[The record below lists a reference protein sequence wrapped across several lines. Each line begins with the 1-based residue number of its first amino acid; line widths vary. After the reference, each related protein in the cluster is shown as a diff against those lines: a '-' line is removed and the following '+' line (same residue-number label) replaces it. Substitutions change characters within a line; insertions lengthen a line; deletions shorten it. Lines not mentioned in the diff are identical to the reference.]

1 MSLLARS
8 RSRALLIRSLMGLA
22 CTGLL
27 AHSAQ
32 AQSSWPERPIQMV
45 VPFPAGSSPDA
56 LARAISEP
64 LSQALGQTVIVDNR
78 PGAGGNIGT
87 RFVAHAKPDGYT
99 LLLTINGPMVTAPTL
114 YKTSLGYDPLKDLQ
128 AISMIGT
135 SPNVLVVPANSPANT
150 VEEFIAL
157 AKSRPGELNYGSVGP
172 GSSAHLAMAMLEHAV
187 DIRLEQIP
195 YSGFPQILTA
205 IIGGDINAAFMVP
218 GIAMPQVEAGKVKAL
233 AVTSLQS
240 SELLP
245 DLPTMTQAGLENFEA
260 ISWDAF
266 FVPHNTSDD
275 VVKRLNDEITT
286 ILQRDDIKAK
296 LNAFYFSSEPSTPQA
311 LTDKI
316 IADKAR
322 WDEVIERLNLS
333 LE

>member
-8 RSRALLIRSLMGLA
+8 RDLLLRSVLGLA

-27 AHSAQ
+27 AQAAQ

-64 LSQALGQTVIVDNR
+64 LSQALGQTIIVDNR

-114 YKTSLGYDPLKDLQ
+114 YKTSLGYDPLNDLQ
-128 AISMIGT
+128 PVSMIGT
-135 SPNVLVVPANSPANT
+135 SPNVLVVPADSPANT

-187 DIRLEQIP
+187 DITLEQIP

-205 IIGGDINAAFMVP
+205 IIGGDIDAAFMVP

-233 AVTSLQS
+233 AVTSLQP

-245 DLPTMTQAGLENFEA
+245 DLTTMAQAGLENFEA

-266 FVPHNTSDD
+266 FVPHNTSED
-275 VVKRLNDEITT
+275 VVKRLNQEITT

-296 LNAFYFSSEPSTPQA
+296 LKAFYFSSEPSTPQA

-316 IADKAR
+316 VADKAR

>member
-1 MSLLARS
+1 MSLLA

-150 VEEFIAL
+150 VQEFIAL

-187 DIRLEQIP
+187 DIKLEQIP

-205 IIGGDINAAFMVP
+205 IIGGDIDAAFMVP

>member
-8 RSRALLIRSLMGLA
+8 RDLLIRSVLGLA

-27 AHSAQ
+27 APSAQ

-114 YKTSLGYDPLKDLQ
+114 YKSSLGYDPLKDLQ

-135 SPNVLVVPANSPANT
+135 SPNVLIVPADSPANT

-157 AKSRPGELNYGSVGP
+157 AKSQPGELNYGSVGP

-187 DIRLEQIP
+187 DIKLEQIP

-205 IIGGDINAAFMVP
+205 IIGGDIDAAFMVP

-233 AVTSLQS
+233 AVTSLQP

-245 DLPTMTQAGLENFEA
+245 GLKTMTQAGLENFEA

-275 VVKRLNDEITT
+275 VVKRLNQEITT
-286 ILQRDDIKAK
+286 ILQREDIKAK

>member
-8 RSRALLIRSLMGLA
+8 RDLLIRSVLGLA

-27 AHSAQ
+27 APSAQ

-99 LLLTINGPMVTAPTL
+99 LLLTINGPIVTAPTL
-114 YKTSLGYDPLKDLQ
+114 YKSSLGYDPLKDLQ

-135 SPNVLVVPANSPANT
+135 SPNVLIVPADSPANT

-157 AKSRPGELNYGSVGP
+157 AKSQPGELNYGSVGP

-187 DIRLEQIP
+187 DIKLEQIP

-205 IIGGDINAAFMVP
+205 IIGGDIDAAFMVP

-233 AVTSLQS
+233 AVTSLQP

-245 DLPTMTQAGLENFEA
+245 GLKTMTQAGLENFEA

-275 VVKRLNDEITT
+275 VVKRLNQEITT
-286 ILQRDDIKAK
+286 ILQREDIKAK

>member
-1 MSLLARS
+1 MSLLA

-114 YKTSLGYDPLKDLQ
+114 YKTSLGYEPLKDLQ

-187 DIRLEQIP
+187 DIKLEQIP

-205 IIGGDINAAFMVP
+205 IIGGDIDAAFMVP

-233 AVTSLQS
+233 AVTSLQP

-245 DLPTMTQAGLENFEA
+245 GLPTMTQAGLENFEA

-266 FVPHNTSDD
+266 FVPNNTSDD

>member
-1 MSLLARS
+1 MSLFARS
-8 RSRALLIRSLMGLA
+8 RRLIYSSLLGLTCAALMPTVS
-22 CTGLL
+22 T
-27 AHSAQ
+27 

-56 LARAISEP
+56 LARAIAEP
-64 LSQALGQTVIVDNR
+64 LAQNLGQPVIVDNR

-114 YKTSLGYDPLKDLQ
+114 YKNTLGYDPLKDLQ
-128 AISMIGT
+128 PISMIGT
-135 SPNVLVVPANSPANT
+135 SPNVLVVPADSPANT
-150 VEEFIAL
+150 VQEFVDL

-172 GSSAHLAMAMLEHAV
+172 GSSAHLAMAMLENAA

-195 YSGFPQILTA
+195 YSSFPQILTA
-205 IIGGDINAAFMVP
+205 IIAGDIDAAFMVP
-218 GIAMPQVEAGKVKAL
+218 GIAMPQVQAGKVKAL
-233 AVTSLQS
+233 AITSLEP

-245 DLPTMTQAGLENFEA
+245 GLPTMVQAGQKQFEA

-266 FVPHNTSDD
+266 FVPSNTPDD
-275 VVKRLNDEITT
+275 IVARLNKEVTAV
-286 ILQRDDIKAK
+286 LQREDIKAK

-311 LTDKI
+311 MTDKI
-316 IADKAR
+316 LADKAR
-322 WDEVIERLNLS
+322 WDAVIDRLKLS
-333 LE
+333 LD

>member
-8 RSRALLIRSLMGLA
+8 RDLLIRSVLGLA

-27 AHSAQ
+27 APSAQ

-114 YKTSLGYDPLKDLQ
+114 YKSSLGYDPLKDLQ

-135 SPNVLVVPANSPANT
+135 SPNVLIVPADSPANT

-157 AKSRPGELNYGSVGP
+157 AKSQPGELNYGSVGP

-187 DIRLEQIP
+187 DIKLEQIP

-205 IIGGDINAAFMVP
+205 IIGGDIDAAFMVP

-233 AVTSLQS
+233 AVTSLQP

-245 DLPTMTQAGLENFEA
+245 GLKTMTQAGLANFEA

-275 VVKRLNDEITT
+275 VVKRLNQEITT
-286 ILQRDDIKAK
+286 ILQREDIKAK

>member
-1 MSLLARS
+1 MSLLA

>member
-1 MSLLARS
+1 MSLLASFRRLIS
-8 RSRALLIRSLMGLA
+8 QSLLGLA
-22 CTGLL
+22 CAGLT
-27 AHSAQ
+27 AASAS

-64 LSQALGQTVIVDNR
+64 LAQALGQPVIVDNR

-99 LLLTINGPMVTAPTL
+99 MLLTINGPMVTAPTL
-114 YKTSLGYDPLKDLQ
+114 YKTTLGYDPLKDLQ

-135 SPNVLVVPANSPANT
+135 SPNVLVVPADSPANS
-150 VEEFIAL
+150 VQEFIEL
-157 AKSRPGELNYGSVGP
+157 AKSRPGALNYGTVGP
-172 GSSAHLAMAMLEHAV
+172 GSSAHLAMAMLEHAAG
-187 DIRLEQIP
+187 IKLEQIP

-205 IIGGDINAAFMVP
+205 IIAGDIDAAFMVP
-218 GIAMPQVEAGKVKAL
+218 GIAMPQVQAGKVKAL
-233 AVTSLQS
+233 AITSLQP

-245 DLPTMTQAGLENFEA
+245 GLETMVEAGLDNFEA

-266 FVPHNTSDD
+266 FVPSNTPDD
-275 VVKRLNDEITT
+275 VVARLNKEVTA
-286 ILQRDDIKAK
+286 ILQREDIKAK
-296 LNAFYFSSEPSTPQA
+296 LNAFYFSSEPSTPQEM
-311 LTDKI
+311 TDKI
-316 IADKAR
+316 ISDKAR
-322 WDEVIERLNLS
+322 WDAVIERLKLS

>member
-1 MSLLARS
+1 MRKYIYAAV
-8 RSRALLIRSLMGLA
+8 ALLLFTA
-22 CTGLL
+22 PQ
-27 AHSAQ
+27 ADAAQ
-32 AQSSWPERPIQMV
+32 YPNRPIKV
-45 VPFPAGSSPDA
+45 I
-56 LARAISEP
+56 LA
-64 LSQALGQTVIVDNR
+64 T
-78 PGAGGNIGT
+78 GAGGSHDMHCRAVASVIHEYLGQPFLCTVRGGGGGKIGMT
-87 RFVAHAKPDGYT
+87 ALKRAKPDGYT

-187 DIRLEQIP
+187 DIKLEQIP

-205 IIGGDINAAFMVP
+205 IIGGDIDAAFMVP

-233 AVTSLQS
+233 AVTSLQP

-245 DLPTMTQAGLENFEA
+245 GLDTMAQAGLENFEA

-275 VVKRLNDEITT
+275 VVKRLNQEITT

-296 LNAFYFSSEPSTPQA
+296 LNAFYFSSEPSTPQGM
-311 LTDKI
+311 TDKI

>member
-1 MSLLARS
+1 MSLLA

-27 AHSAQ
+27 AH
-32 AQSSWPERPIQMV
+32 SWPERPIQMV

>member
-1 MSLLARS
+1 MTSDSCSS
-8 RSRALLIRSLMGLA
+8 RRCG
-22 CTGLL
+22 G
-27 AHSAQ
+27 
-32 AQSSWPERPIQMV
+32 
-45 VPFPAGSSPDA
+45 FPPGSGAD
-56 LARAISEP
+56 
-64 LSQALGQTVIVDNR
+64 VIVRYFAEKIRPLAGRTILVENR
-78 PGAGGNIGT
+78 PGGSGTIGVGMVV
-87 RFVAHAKPDGYT
+87 RAKPDGYT

-157 AKSRPGELNYGSVGP
+157 AKSRPGELNYGTVGP

-187 DIRLEQIP
+187 DIKLEQIP

-205 IIGGDINAAFMVP
+205 IIGGDIDAAFMVP

-233 AVTSLQS
+233 AVTSLQP

-245 DLPTMTQAGLENFEA
+245 GLDTMAQAGLENFEA

-275 VVKRLNDEITT
+275 VVKRLNQEITT
-286 ILQRDDIKAK
+286 ILQR
-296 LNAFYFSSEPSTPQA
+296 LRHVPM
-311 LTDKI
+311 
-316 IADKAR
+316 
-322 WDEVIERLNLS
+322 ERVPPFDPRQNPR
-333 LE
+333 

>member
-1 MSLLARS
+1 
-8 RSRALLIRSLMGLA
+8 
-22 CTGLL
+22 
-27 AHSAQ
+27 
-32 AQSSWPERPIQMV
+32 MV

-114 YKTSLGYDPLKDLQ
+114 YKSSLGYDPLKDLQ

-135 SPNVLVVPANSPANT
+135 SPNVLIVPADSPANT

-157 AKSRPGELNYGSVGP
+157 AKSQPGELNYGSVGP

-187 DIRLEQIP
+187 DIKLEQIP

-205 IIGGDINAAFMVP
+205 IIGGDIDAAFMVP

-233 AVTSLQS
+233 AVTSLQP

-245 DLPTMTQAGLENFEA
+245 GLKTMTQAGLANFEA

-275 VVKRLNDEITT
+275 VVKRLNQEITT
-286 ILQRDDIKAK
+286 ILQREDIKAK

>member
-8 RSRALLIRSLMGLA
+8 RDLLIRSVLGLA

-187 DIRLEQIP
+187 DIKLEQIP

-205 IIGGDINAAFMVP
+205 IIGGDIDAAFMVP

-233 AVTSLQS
+233 AVTSLQP

-245 DLPTMTQAGLENFEA
+245 GLSTMTQAGLENFEA

-275 VVKRLNDEITT
+275 VVKRLNQEITT

-296 LNAFYFSSEPSTPQA
+296 LNAFYFSSEPSTPQEM
-311 LTDKI
+311 TDKI
-316 IADKAR
+316 ITDKAR

>member
-1 MSLLARS
+1 MSLLA

-187 DIRLEQIP
+187 DIKLEQIP

-296 LNAFYFSSEPSTPQA
+296 LNAFYFSSEPSTPQV

>member
-8 RSRALLIRSLMGLA
+8 RDLLIRSVLGLA

-27 AHSAQ
+27 APSAL

-114 YKTSLGYDPLKDLQ
+114 YKSSLGYDPLKDLQ

-135 SPNVLVVPANSPANT
+135 SPNVLIVPADSPANT

-157 AKSRPGELNYGSVGP
+157 AKSQPGELNYGSVGP

-187 DIRLEQIP
+187 DIKLEQIP

-205 IIGGDINAAFMVP
+205 IIGGDIDAAFMVP

-233 AVTSLQS
+233 AVTSLQP

-245 DLPTMTQAGLENFEA
+245 GLKTMTQAGLANFEA

-275 VVKRLNDEITT
+275 VVKRLNQEITT
-286 ILQRDDIKAK
+286 ILQREDIKAK

>member
-1 MSLLARS
+1 
-8 RSRALLIRSLMGLA
+8 
-22 CTGLL
+22 
-27 AHSAQ
+27 
-32 AQSSWPERPIQMV
+32 MV

-64 LSQALGQTVIVDNR
+64 LSQALGQTIIVDNR

-187 DIRLEQIP
+187 DIKLEQIP

-205 IIGGDINAAFMVP
+205 IIGGDIDAAFMVP

-233 AVTSLQS
+233 AVTSLQP

-245 DLPTMTQAGLENFEA
+245 GLDTMAQAGLENFEA

-266 FVPHNTSDD
+266 FVPYNTSDD
-275 VVKRLNDEITT
+275 VVKRLNQEITT

-296 LNAFYFSSEPSTPQA
+296 LNAFYFSSEPSTPQEM
-311 LTDKI
+311 TDKI

>member
-8 RSRALLIRSLMGLA
+8 RDLLIRSVLGLA

-27 AHSAQ
+27 APSAL

-114 YKTSLGYDPLKDLQ
+114 YKSSLGYEPLKDLQ

-135 SPNVLVVPANSPANT
+135 SPNVLIVPADSPANT

-157 AKSRPGELNYGSVGP
+157 AKSQPGELNYGSVGP

-187 DIRLEQIP
+187 DIKLEQIP

-205 IIGGDINAAFMVP
+205 IIGGDIDAAFMVP

-233 AVTSLQS
+233 AVTSLQP

-245 DLPTMTQAGLENFEA
+245 GLKTMTQAGLANFEA

-275 VVKRLNDEITT
+275 VVKRLNQEITT
-286 ILQRDDIKAK
+286 ILQREDIKAK

>member
-8 RSRALLIRSLMGLA
+8 RRLISFSLLGLA
-22 CTGLL
+22 CAGLMP
-27 AHSAQ
+27 AATQ

-64 LSQALGQTVIVDNR
+64 LAQALGQPVIVDNR

-114 YKTSLGYDPLKDLQ
+114 YKSTLGYNPLKDLRP
-128 AISMIGT
+128 ISMIGT
-135 SPNVLVVPANSPANT
+135 SPNVLVVPADSPANT
-150 VEEFIAL
+150 VQEFIEL

-187 DIRLEQIP
+187 DIKLEQIP

-205 IIGGDINAAFMVP
+205 IIAGDIDAAFMVP
-218 GIAMPQVEAGKVKAL
+218 GIAMPQVQAGKVKAL
-233 AVTSLQS
+233 AITSLQG

-245 DLPTMTQAGLENFEA
+245 GLETMVESGLDNFEA

-266 FVPHNTSDD
+266 FVPGNTPDD
-275 VVKRLNDEITT
+275 VVARLNKEVTA
-286 ILQRDDIKAK
+286 ILQSEPVKAK
-296 LNAFYFSSEPSTPQA
+296 LNAFYFSSEPSTPQEMS
-311 LTDKI
+311 DKI
-316 IADKAR
+316 ISDKAR
-322 WDEVIERLNLS
+322 WDAVIERLKLS

>member
-8 RSRALLIRSLMGLA
+8 RDLLIRSVLGLA

-27 AHSAQ
+27 APSAQ

-114 YKTSLGYDPLKDLQ
+114 YKSSLGYAPLKDLQ

-135 SPNVLVVPANSPANT
+135 SPNVLIVPADSPANT

-157 AKSRPGELNYGSVGP
+157 AKSQPGELNYGSVGP

-187 DIRLEQIP
+187 DIKLEQIP

-205 IIGGDINAAFMVP
+205 IIGGDIDAAFMVP

-233 AVTSLQS
+233 AVTSLQP

-245 DLPTMTQAGLENFEA
+245 GLKTMTQAGLENFEA

-275 VVKRLNDEITT
+275 VVKRLNQEITT
-286 ILQRDDIKAK
+286 ILQREDIKAK